1 MKKILNHYEIA
12 DEIMNKLQN
21 EHLNDLAMMLKN
33 AIAGGSSGTEI
44 CAMMLGALRQIKK
57 TMRVKSS
64 DTMYLIEI
72 LIADLD
78 YKIHKI

>member
-1 MKKILNHYEIA
+1 MKEILNHYEIA

-33 AIAGGSSGTEI
+33 AIAEGSSGTEI

-64 DTMYLIEI
+64 DTMSLIEV